1 MQLHDIK
8 RETKNATKRRVG
20 RGGRR
25 GKTSGRGHKG
35 QKARAG
41 HKIRPEIRDEI
52 KRIPKK
58 RGHGKNRAR
67 TVNPNSQSPV
77 TVNVSTL
84 DARFENGAEI
94 TPSVL
99 KERGIV
105 RAQKGRTPSVKIL
118 GNGSIT
124 KKVTVS
130 GCSYSQS
137 AKEKIEAAGG
147 SISS

>member
-8 RETKNATKRRVG
+8 RETKNTTKRRVG

-52 KRIPKK
+52 KRMPKK
-58 RGHGKNRAR
+58 RGYGKNRAR
-67 TVNPNSQSPV
+67 TVNPDSQTPM

-84 DARFENGAEI
+84 EARFESGAEI
-94 TPSVL
+94 TPAVL

-105 RAQKGRTPSVKIL
+105 RAQKGRVPSVKIL
-118 GNGSIT
+118 GNGSVT
-124 KKVTVS
+124 KKFTIS
-130 GCSYSQS
+130 GCSYSAS
-137 AKEKIEAAGG
+137 AKEKVENAGG
-147 SISS
+147 AISE